1 MNAGLSNLSRFY
13 STLPEEEFSNRD
25 GVFCSPFCED
35 VVFFEGSRVSGEA
48 PSLQIL
54 PRRLDFC
61 LRLGRRIAEWL
72 DEARPT
78 KDIFRF
84 LAGGVEVVVWRV
96 CNGNTSGGGCGGA
109 GFSLAGA
116 GDAFGRGGLFCR
128 LSCLCGSVFPGQQD
142 CPVVLASCPRDDYG
156 CGSVWEW
163 RRLISHLYIF

>member
-109 GFSLAGA
+109 GFSLVGA

-156 CGSVWEW
+156 CGSVWGW

>member
-1 MNAGLSNLSRFY
+1 M
-13 STLPEEEFSNRD
+13 
-25 GVFCSPFCED
+25 
-35 VVFFEGSRVSGEA
+35 SGEA

-84 LAGGVEVVVWRV
+84 LAGGVGVVVWRV
-96 CNGNTSGGGCGGA
+96 CDGNTSGGGCGGA

-116 GDAFGRGGLFCR
+116 GDAFGRGGLFAASLVCAGACFR
-128 LSCLCGSVFPGQQD
+128 GSKIARWYLLL
-142 CPVVLASCPRDDYG
+142 VLVMIMVAVLFG
-156 CGSVWEW
+156 NGGG
-163 RRLISHLYIF
+163 

>member
-35 VVFFEGSRVSGEA
+35 VVFLRGAECLGKPPLCRYCREGW
-48 PSLQIL
+48 I
-54 PRRLDFC
+54 FC
-61 LRLGRRIAEWL
+61 LRLGRRLAEWL

-116 GDAFGRGGLFCR
+116 GDAFGAAVCFAASLVCAGACFRGSKIARWYLLLVLVMIMVAVLF
-128 LSCLCGSVFPGQQD
+128 GNG
-142 CPVVLASCPRDDYG
+142 G
-156 CGSVWEW
+156 G
-163 RRLISHLYIF
+163 